1 MAHVEAGSKEW
12 GLLGFYT
19 QSSTWAQRLQ
29 QATRERLEPRVL
41 CRLGLGLLG
50 RVRHHRQPRRTWIVR
65 LAGFHGGID
74 DGGSGELALSVASS
88 HPLLDFPEDVGH
100 VEVPLPAPVTSA
112 GGLQRAAAS
121 AMEERGPDARHGSSC
136 PDHRNN

>member
-1 MAHVEAGSKEW
+1 MSSAG
-12 GLLGFYT
+12 F
-19 QSSTWAQRLQ
+19 
-29 QATRERLEPRVL
+29 ATTVS
-41 CRLGLGLLG
+41 
-50 RVRHHRQPRRTWIVR
+50 PRRTWIVR

-112 GGLQRAAAS
+112 GDLQRAAAS
-121 AMEERGPDARHGSSC
+121 AMEELGPDARHGSSC
-136 PDHRNN
+136 PDYRKLNNSSSGSSQATCPDRPERLHWRPR